1 MESTVSDFEMVKSL
15 RDARV
20 LAVAKANEGHLS
32 EALSVHTDSFEAQVY
47 VVKLLDVHPALGKV
61 AGRRLL
67 ADLGV
72 VPFTRVGQL
81 TDEQRN
87 SILAAVGESR

>member
-15 RDARV
+15 RNARV
-20 LAVAKANEGHLS
+20 VAVKKAHEGKLAGV
-32 EALSVHTDSFEAQVY
+32 LSVSDDSLEAQVY
-47 VVKLLDVHPALGKV
+47 FVKLLDVHPAHGKV
-61 AGRRLL
+61 SGRRLL

-81 TDEQRN
+81 TSEQR
-87 SILAAVGESR
+87 SGILAAVGESH

>member
-15 RDARV
+15 RNARVVSVGIAQKGQLSAV
-20 LAVAKANEGHLS
+20 LAVPE
-32 EALSVHTDSFEAQVY
+32 DSLEAQVY

-61 AGRRLL
+61 SGRRLL

-81 TDEQRN
+81 TPEQRN
-87 SILAAVGESR
+87 GILAAVGEAS

>member
-15 RDARV
+15 RNARV
-20 LAVAKANEGHLS
+20 VAVKKAHEGKLAGV
-32 EALSVHTDSFEAQVY
+32 LSVSEDSLEAQVY

-61 AGRRLL
+61 SGRRLL

-81 TDEQRN
+81 TSAQR
-87 SILAAVGESR
+87 SGILAAVGESQ

>member
-15 RDARV
+15 RNARV
-20 LAVAKANEGHLS
+20 NAVAKAQKGQLS
-32 EALSVHTDSFEAQVY
+32 EVLSVDADSLEAQVY
-47 VVKLLDVHPALGKV
+47 VVKLLDVHSALGKV

-81 TDEQRN
+81 TIDQRIG
-87 SILAAVGESR
+87 ILAAVGEDQ

>member
-15 RDARV
+15 RNARV
-20 LAVAKANEGHLS
+20 VAVKKAHEGKLAGV
-32 EALSVHTDSFEAQVY
+32 LSVSEDSLEAQVY

-81 TDEQRN
+81 TSAQR
-87 SILAAVGESR
+87 SGILAAVGESQ

>member
-15 RDARV
+15 RNARVAAVEKAQLGRLAEV
-20 LAVAKANEGHLS
+20 LAVAD
-32 EALSVHTDSFEAQVY
+32 DSFEAQVY

-61 AGRRLL
+61 SGRRLL

-72 VPFTRVGQL
+72 VAFTRVGQL
-81 TDEQRN
+81 TSAQR
-87 SILAAVGESR
+87 SGILTAVGESQ

>member
-15 RDARV
+15 RNARV
-20 LAVAKANEGHLS
+20 TAVEKAQQGHL
-32 EALSVHTDSFEAQVY
+32 AQVLSVSEESLEAQAY

-81 TDEQRN
+81 TNEQRN
-87 SILAAVGESR
+87 GILVAVGESQ

>member
-15 RDARV
+15 RNARV
-20 LAVAKANEGHLS
+20 TAVEKAQRGLLAQV
-32 EALSVHTDSFEAQVY
+32 LSVSEESLEAQAY

-81 TDEQRN
+81 TNEQRN
-87 SILAAVGESR
+87 GILVAVGESQ

>member
-15 RDARV
+15 RNARVAAVVKAQQGHLSEV
-20 LAVAKANEGHLS
+20 LAVAD
-32 EALSVHTDSFEAQVY
+32 DSLEAQVY

-61 AGRRLL
+61 SGRRLL

-72 VPFTRVGQL
+72 VAFTRVGQL
-81 TDEQRN
+81 TSSQR
-87 SILAAVGESR
+87 SGILAAVGESQ

>member
-15 RDARV
+15 RNARV
-20 LAVAKANEGHLS
+20 AAVAKAQKGHLS
-32 EALSVHTDSFEAQVY
+32 EVLSVDVDSLEAQAY

-81 TDEQRN
+81 TIEQRN
-87 SILAAVGESR
+87 GILAAVGEAQ

>member
-15 RDARV
+15 RNARV
-20 LAVAKANEGHLS
+20 TAVEKAQQGHL
-32 EALSVHTDSFEAQVY
+32 AHVLSVSEESLEAQAY

-81 TDEQRN
+81 TNEQRN
-87 SILAAVGESR
+87 GILAAVGESQ

>member
-1 MESTVSDFEMVKSL
+1 MESTVSDFEMVKNL
-15 RDARV
+15 RNARV
-20 LAVAKANEGHLS
+20 DAVIKAQKGQLAEV
-32 EALSVHTDSFEAQVY
+32 LSVEIDSLEAQTY

-81 TDEQRN
+81 TNEQRN
-87 SILAAVGESR
+87 GILDAVGEAQ

>member
-1 MESTVSDFEMVKSL
+1 MESTVSDFEMVNSL
-15 RDARV
+15 RNARV
-20 LAVAKANEGHLS
+20 DAVVKAQKGQLAEV
-32 EALSVHTDSFEAQVY
+32 LSVEIDSLEAQTY
-47 VVKLLDVHPALGKV
+47 VVKLLDVHPTLGKV

-81 TDEQRN
+81 TNEQRN
-87 SILAAVGESR
+87 GILAAVGEAQ

>member
-15 RDARV
+15 RNARV
-20 LAVAKANEGHLS
+20 DAVVKAQKGQLAEV
-32 EALSVHTDSFEAQVY
+32 LSVEIDSLEAQTY

-67 ADLGV
+67 ADIGV

-81 TDEQRN
+81 TNEQRIG
-87 SILAAVGESR
+87 ILAAVGEAQ

>member
-15 RDARV
+15 RNARV
-20 LAVAKANEGHLS
+20 NAVEKAQKGQLAEV
-32 EALSVHTDSFEAQVY
+32 LSVDAESFEAQTY

-81 TDEQRN
+81 TIEQCHG
-87 SILAAVGESR
+87 ILVAVGEAQ

>member
-1 MESTVSDFEMVKSL
+1 MVKSL
-15 RDARV
+15 RNARV
-20 LAVAKANEGHLS
+20 VAVKKAHEGKLAGV
-32 EALSVHTDSFEAQVY
+32 LSVSDDSLEAQVY

-61 AGRRLL
+61 SGRRLL

-81 TDEQRN
+81 TSEQR
-87 SILAAVGESR
+87 SGILAAVGESQ

>member
-15 RDARV
+15 RNARV
-20 LAVAKANEGHLS
+20 VAVKKAHEGKLAGV
-32 EALSVHTDSFEAQVY
+32 LSVSDDSLEAQVY

-61 AGRRLL
+61 SGRRLL

-81 TDEQRN
+81 TSAQR
-87 SILAAVGESR
+87 SGILAALGESQ

>member
-15 RDARV
+15 RNARV
-20 LAVAKANEGHLS
+20 VAVKKAHEGKLAGV
-32 EALSVHTDSFEAQVY
+32 LSVSDDSLEAQVY

-61 AGRRLL
+61 SGRRLL
-67 ADLGV
+67 TDLGV

-81 TDEQRN
+81 TSEQR
-87 SILAAVGESR
+87 SGILAAVGESQ

>member
-15 RDARV
+15 RNARV
-20 LAVAKANEGHLS
+20 VAVKKAHEGKLAGV
-32 EALSVHTDSFEAQVY
+32 LSVSDDSLEAQVY

-61 AGRRLL
+61 SGRRLL

-72 VPFTRVGQL
+72 VQFTRVGQL
-81 TDEQRN
+81 TSEQR
-87 SILAAVGESR
+87 SGILAAVGESQ

>member
-1 MESTVSDFEMVKSL
+1 MESTVSDFELVKSL
-15 RDARV
+15 RNARV
-20 LAVAKANEGHLS
+20 VAVKKAHEGKLAGV
-32 EALSVHTDSFEAQVY
+32 LSVSDDSLEAHVY

-61 AGRRLL
+61 SGRRLL

-81 TDEQRN
+81 TSEQR
-87 SILAAVGESR
+87 SGILAAVGESQ

>member
-1 MESTVSDFEMVKSL
+1 MESTVSDFELVKSL
-15 RDARV
+15 RNARV
-20 LAVAKANEGHLS
+20 VAVKKAHEGKLAGV
-32 EALSVHTDSFEAQVY
+32 LSVSDDSLEAQVY

-61 AGRRLL
+61 SGRRLL

-81 TDEQRN
+81 TSEQR
-87 SILAAVGESR
+87 SGILAAVGESQ

>member
-15 RDARV
+15 RNARV
-20 LAVAKANEGHLS
+20 AAVEKAHEGHLA
-32 EALSVHTDSFEAQVY
+32 EVLSVGDDSLEAQIY

-61 AGRRLL
+61 SGRRLL

-81 TDEQRN
+81 TSSQR
-87 SILAAVGESR
+87 SGILTAVGEAS

>member
-15 RDARV
+15 RNARV
-20 LAVAKANEGHLS
+20 EAVAKAQMGKLS
-32 EALSVHTDSFEAQVY
+32 EVLSVDPDSLGAQAY

-67 ADLGV
+67 GGLGV

-81 TDEQRN
+81 TDEQRRG
-87 SILAAVGESR
+87 ILAAVGEAQ